1 MLRSLYSGVSG
12 MRSNQTKMDVLGNN
26 IANVNTTG
34 FKSGRVRFQDML
46 SQTLANAQGPTD
58 ENLGGINAQ
67 QVGLGVK
74 VGAID
79 TIMTDGALQP
89 TNRDLDLA
97 VEGTGFFMVSQDTDA
112 QMKYYTRDGAFY
124 RDYDGNLVNAGGY
137 RVLGYTDESPT
148 EPTPL
153 KILNTIDALDADGN
167 TIPAL
172 NEAGE
177 VILDDLGNPTNVQ
190 VDLQTFSIDGSGII
204 SGVYSDGKVYT
215 MGRLAVAKFD
225 NSAGLEKVG
234 NNNYRASNN
243 SGTPVVGSANTD
255 GFGIIRQGVLEMSN
269 VDLANEFT
277 ELIVTSRSY
286 QANSRTI
293 TTSDEMLQELLSL
306 KR

>member
-46 SQTLANAQGPTD
+46 SQTLANAQGPTTN
-58 ENLGGINAQ
+58 NLGGVNSQ

-74 VGAID
+74 VGSID

-97 VEGTGFFMVSQDTDA
+97 IEGNGFFMVSQDVGG
-112 QMKYYTRDGAFY
+112 QMKFYTRDGAFY
-124 RDYDGNLVNAGGY
+124 RDYEGNLVNSGGY
-137 RVLGYTDESPT
+137 RVLGYENDTQTNPV
-148 EPTPL
+148 PL
-153 KILNTIDALDADGN
+153 KILNTIDAQDEDGKKIQAENAADEL
-167 TIPAL
+167 IFDV
-172 NEAGE
+172 E
-177 VILDDLGNPTNVQ
+177 GNPVNVQ
-190 VDLQTFSIDGSGII
+190 VDLQSFSIDGSGII
-204 SGVYSDGKVYT
+204 SGVYSDGKSYT
-215 MGRLAVAKFD
+215 MGRLSVAKFD
-225 NSAGLEKVG
+225 NAEGLEKVG
-234 NNNYRASNN
+234 NSNYRASNN
-243 SGTPVVGSANTD
+243 SGIPTIGTANSD

>member
-1 MLRSLYSGVSG
+1 MIRSLYSGVSG
-12 MRSNQTKMDVLGNN
+12 MRSNQTKMDVIGNN

-46 SQTLANAQGPTD
+46 SQTMANAQEATEG
-58 ENLGGINAQ
+58 NLGGVNAQ

-89 TNRDLDLA
+89 TSRDLDLA
-97 VEGTGFFMVSQDTDA
+97 IEGTGFFMVSQDNAGT
-112 QMKYYTRDGAFY
+112 MKLFTRDGAFY
-124 RDYDGNLVNAGGY
+124 RDSAGDLVNAGGY
-137 RVLGYTDESPT
+137 HVLG
-148 EPTPL
+148 TPADATGN
-153 KILNTIDALDADGN
+153 IAFDPLNPIKLEITN
-167 TIPAL
+167 TRNI
-172 NEAGE
+172 G
-177 VILDDLGNPTNVQ
+177 G
-190 VDLQTFSIDGSGII
+190 VDLELQSFSIDGSGII
-204 SGVYSDGKVYT
+204 KGVYSDGESYNI
-215 MGRLAVAKFD
+215 GQIAIAKFD
-225 NSAGLEKVG
+225 NSAGLEKTG

-243 SGTPVVGSANTD
+243 SGDPAIGTANAA
-255 GFGIIRQGVLEMSN
+255 GYGIIRQGVLEMSN